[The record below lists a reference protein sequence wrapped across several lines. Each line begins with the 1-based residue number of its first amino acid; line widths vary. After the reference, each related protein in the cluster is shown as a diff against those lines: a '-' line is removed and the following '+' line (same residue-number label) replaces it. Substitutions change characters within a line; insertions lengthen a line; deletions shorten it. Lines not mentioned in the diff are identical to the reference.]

1 MENLATN
8 AQTMAEEKV
17 PRMNPLT
24 MVQSFRE
31 AGFDQKQADT
41 LAYVTDRATAHLAAK
56 IDGVQAELTAKIDGV
71 QAELTAKIDGVQA
84 ELAQI
89 RVGLADIRTEMVA
102 MENRLLRWTTT
113 LVTALFLASLCAML
127 GALYLTT

>member
-8 AQTMAEEKV
+8 AQTMAEEEV

-31 AGFDQKQADT
+31 AGFDQKQAET
-41 LAYVTDRATAHLAAK
+41 LAYVTDRATAHLVAK
-56 IDGVQAELTAKIDGV
+56 IDKVQTDLTAKIDGV
-71 QAELTAKIDGVQA
+71 QAELV
-84 ELAQI
+84 EI

>member
-56 IDGVQAELTAKIDGV
+56 IDGVQAELV
-71 QAELTAKIDGVQA
+71 E
-84 ELAQI
+84 I